1 MVLKKKV
8 LTNKM
13 VPMEYAYLRR
23 GLTLLGN
30 AVILAYYINYT
41 ANMVSLLTSLVK
53 YEKET

>member
-30 AVILAYYINYT
+30 AVILGIT
-41 ANMVSLLTSLVK
+41 
-53 YEKET
+53 